1 MLPSNQIIPLFFGVF
16 LFLFAD
22 FISPQQ
28 LALSKIKNDSLS
40 IGAAN
45 SELSFYQKFD
55 NSDKIIIDADLDGTD
70 EIFVIDVTIK
80 NEINFYTLFLFSSD
94 EKNILLDTL
103 YSSIVEPT
111 FSYSEDSSF
120 VIIRTGFYD
129 VDSLIEISD
138 SEFLFSPIN
147 FWKFENDKLININE
161 DCYELF
167 LAENEF
173 ISDIVEE
180 YFLREIKNCNSTK
193 RVLSLIAS
201 LYINYMNAEEKILAK
216 EIINRYYFCDDLDN
230 FLLFLNK
237 IL

>member
-1 MLPSNQIIPLFFGVF
+1 MIQEHNQDRKSFAGHTSAPHRKGPSSYGNRPAFRGHPSAPTTAHAQTPGGAGEKRFGPHAGGEKRPFAKRSGGRSFSRGKSRPAEKRGPMRKVVSENAARREHVIPPLAEGVIRIIPLGGVEEVGRNMT
-16 LFLFAD
+16 A
-22 FISPQQ
+22 IEY
-28 LALSKIKNDSLS
+28 
-40 IGAAN
+40 G
-45 SELSFYQKFD
+45 
-55 NSDKIIIDADLDGTD
+55 D

-147 FWKFENDKLININE
+147 FWKFENDKLININ
-161 DCYELF
+161 D
-167 LAENEF
+167 
-173 ISDIVEE
+173 
-180 YFLREIKNCNSTK
+180 
-193 RVLSLIAS
+193 LI
-201 LYINYMNAEEKILAK
+201 N
-216 EIINRYYFCDDLDN
+216 
-230 FLLFLNK
+230 
-237 IL
+237 